1 MAKKNKVKTEIIKT
15 SSGNF
20 ECEVI
25 ELGELAE
32 VSKDMLGRRATNE
45 YSRLIQGNTVVYLN
59 GKRAVVFLKK
69 AMTTLL
75 DVEPGSDTYNYWRWV
90 SRDLYSSQ
98 RGIVGGKEFTT
109 EIGRRFTNGQIQFFR
124 LVAKGDFEKAI
135 AALKDETFSQ
145 YFFYINKL
153 EKTPYFDM
161 EAIGELETKLR
172 KKNIDPAEREQLVTE
187 RDKKRLEWF
196 GRWFKDWEAAEDK
209 VKFAADTYKDLASAQ
224 TYSNNIYSNVLGIL
238 DRSAR
243 NPFGRWTATTA
254 KKLDKFK
261 DQAPFYMQASQLYR
275 ETLPEEWEYIHNV
288 MEKCE
293 DTAYTLLD
301 TQTFSTIT
309 INWNFPTYYHYDGKN
324 NPRGVAVLTALTN
337 ESYDGEKFDGSYF
350 VMPQLRLAFDIRK
363 GDFFVGDNC
372 NLMHGQTE
380 QINKVDDVD
389 NIIFVFYARDGMTKL
404 DTFKNECC
412 RKAFVQHSKENFAEK
427 YQKNTGGRFM
437 GIFPEMWVSEEWNE
451 FKNELVKNPE
461 TGEMEPRCPDAKNT
475 NYWYT

>member
-1 MAKKNKVKTEIIKT
+1 MATKTKTRTEIIET
-15 SSGNF
+15 SSGKF

-25 ELGELAE
+25 ELQELAE
-32 VSKDMLGRRATNE
+32 VSKDMIGRRPTE
-45 YSRLIQGNTVVYLN
+45 EGYDRLIQNNTVVYLE

-75 DVEPGSDTYNYWRWV
+75 EIEPESDNYKYWRWV

-98 RGIVGGKEFTT
+98 RGLVGGKEFTT

-124 LVAKGDFEKAI
+124 QVAKGHIKTLKEAR
-135 AALKDETFSQ
+135 ALVASDPSFSQ

-161 EAIGELETKLR
+161 EVIVELESKLR
-172 KKNIDPAEREQLVTE
+172 KKNIDAAERELLVQQRDAE
-187 RDKKRLEWF
+187 RLKWF
-196 GRWFKDWEAAEDK
+196 DRWLLDWDAAEDK
-209 VKFAADTYKDLASAQ
+209 VDFAAKAYKDLASAQ

-254 KKLDKFK
+254 KKLEKFK
-261 DQAPFYMQASQLYR
+261 EQSAFYMQASQLYR
-275 ETLPEEWEYIHNV
+275 ETLPEEWAYIHNV
-288 MEKCE
+288 MKDCK
-293 DTAYTLLD
+293 DPAYTLLD
-301 TQTFSTIT
+301 TKTFSTIT
-309 INWNFPTYYHYDGKN
+309 INWNFPTFYHYDGKN

-337 ESYDGEKFDGSYF
+337 EGEDGEKFDGSYF

-380 QINKVDDVD
+380 QVNKTDDAD

-404 DTFKNECC
+404 DAFENECC
-412 RKAFVQHSKENFAEK
+412 RKEFVQYAKANFADK
-427 YQKNTGGRFM
+427 YQKNSGGRFM
-437 GIFPEMWVSEEWNE
+437 GIFPEMWVSDEWNE
-451 FKNELVKNPE
+451 FKSS
-461 TGEMEPRCPDAKNT
+461 RCPNAGNT